1 MTLGTLRSRRE
12 SFNDASGGTS
22 PHSGQADNT
31 QIQIEEAMKI
41 ASEGIFKVNCI
52 YKASKLYILL
62 HVSYD

>member
-31 QIQIEEAMKI
+31 HIRIEEAVKI
-41 ASEGIFKVNCI
+41 ACEGIYKVPR
-52 YKASKLYILL
+52 LL
-62 HVSYD
+62 KN

>member
-31 QIQIEEAMKI
+31 HMQIEEAVKI
-41 ASEGIFKVNCI
+41 ASGGI
-52 YKASKLYILL
+52 
-62 HVSYD
+62 